1 MDDKITHEQIYAR
14 LCAVETKVDQ
24 IDNNTK
30 ALVEGFNA
38 VQGAFKVLGWIA
50 YVAKPIIW
58 IVGVLTALSF
68 LTDYLKGK

>member
-14 LCAVETKVDQ
+14 LCAVEAKVND

-50 YVAKPIIW
+50 YIAKPIIW
-58 IVGVLTALSF
+58 IVGVLTALSV
-68 LTDYLKGK
+68 LNDYFRGK

>member
-1 MDDKITHEQIYAR
+1 MTDPISHEKIYER
-14 LCAVETKVDQ
+14 LCAVETKVDD

-50 YVAKPIIW
+50 YIAKPIIW
-58 IVGVLTALSF
+58 IVGVLGALSF
-68 LTDYLKGK
+68 LSEYFRGK

>member
-1 MDDKITHEQIYAR
+1 MDDKVTHEQIYSR
-14 LCAVETKVDQ
+14 LCAVETKVDD

-50 YVAKPIIW
+50 VIAKPIIW
-58 IVGVLTALSF
+58 IVGVLGALSF
-68 LTDYLKGK
+68 LSEYFKGK

>member
-1 MDDKITHEQIYAR
+1 MDEKITHEQIYAR

-38 VQGAFKVLGWIA
+38 VQGAFKVLGWIS
-50 YVAKPIIW
+50 VIAKPIIW
-58 IVGVLTALSF
+58 IVGVLGALSF
-68 LTDYLKGK
+68 LSEYFKGK